1 MPLAFVAS
9 MLIVLTEFLLHP
21 TIILVFFVSE
31 LTDSLRTIA
40 FVVTVGLLGW
50 YVPQLITPWFARSSG
65 RQMPWALGASLVRA
79 AAVIFLA
86 YVGYRTDV
94 GDDERLRSFFI
105 CYVAY
110 AVASGFAQGPVNELI
125 AHSVRGEQLGRLI
138 AQRNLWSGIFA
149 IVAAIVARRAL
160 GPAGPD
166 FPRNVTLL
174 FIAAAAAISGATF
187 FLARIR
193 ETPVARRSGDFP
205 RMQDVGQA
213 LGDSALRRFVLFGL
227 IVGLATIADP
237 FYVVFARREHGLPSE
252 MIGTFLV
259 IFAIS
264 ALLAAPLWSLVTRM
278 GGARA
283 AIQTATA
290 IKVIAPLVL
299 VFLPYALDTELYRD
313 NVDSDRVVYY
323 ILAVPFAVQGIAL
336 RGFIA
341 GNFRYV
347 MEITVPERRTVY
359 QMLSLTPLVAAA
371 PLVGAW
377 VVNRWSFERLFLIA
391 VFAGL
396 VAILAGGLLAN
407 TSLRIRTPARAWRLR
422 DARP

>member
-1 MPLAFVAS
+1 
-9 MLIVLTEFLLHP
+9 
-21 TIILVFFVSE
+21 
-31 LTDSLRTIA
+31 
-40 FVVTVGLLGW
+40 
-50 YVPQLITPWFARSSG
+50 
-65 RQMPWALGASLVRA
+65 VRA

-371 PLVGAW
+371 AASLVGAW